1 MYYTIKSLLDSHS
14 KNLISLNKKDVE
26 VCLCHIINKTRTFI
40 HLNPEYEITKSQYK
54 QFQGFIKLL
63 KNGQPLAYVIG
74 NEEFYGYE
82 YFINNDV
89 LIPRSETEIII
100 PEILKYGDKIF
111 EDNKKLTII
120 DAGSG
125 SGCIGLTIASERP
138 NWNIILIEKS
148 LKSIDLL
155 KKNHDHYLHKN
166 CTIIATDWLKGIN
179 QNIADIIVSNPPYI
193 DFGSEYVDKNV
204 YKFEPHHALFSEN
217 KGLSDIKTLVSQARF
232 TLNENGL
239 LFLENGF
246 DQSDKIMDIL
256 KENYYE
262 DIDIILDYNG
272 IKRFTISRSSYYG

>member
-54 QFQGFIKLL
+54 QFQGFVKLL

-155 KKNHDHYLHKN
+155 KKNHDYYLHKN

-193 DFGSEYVDKNV
+193 DFGSKYVDKNV

-232 TLNENGL
+232 ILNENGL